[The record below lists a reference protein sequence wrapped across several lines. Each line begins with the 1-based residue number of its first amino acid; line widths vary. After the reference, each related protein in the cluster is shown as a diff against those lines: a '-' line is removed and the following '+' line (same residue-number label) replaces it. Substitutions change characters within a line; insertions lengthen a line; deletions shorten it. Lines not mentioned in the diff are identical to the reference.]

1 MIKRRYYVIVDLEMC
16 VVTGNARKK
25 MRGNRSEIIQIGVV
39 MVDGENRIVD
49 EFSSYVQPEYG
60 RIDSFIQNLTGI
72 AQEMVENAPK
82 LRSALMSFS
91 TWIGDRDPVVLSY

>member
-25 MRGNRSEIIQIGVV
+25 MRGNRSEIIQIGAV

-49 EFSSYVQPEYG
+49 EFSSYGSRNMAV
-60 RIDSFIQNLTGI
+60 LI
-72 AQEMVENAPK
+72 ALFK
-82 LRSALMSFS
+82 
-91 TWIGDRDPVVLSY
+91 I